1 MYYMQLQKSS
11 KPQWPPAGLLGILR
25 ASLPAAPRNQ
35 ATVETVP
42 GSLAAQRPPVPLDSN
57 EYLEVANAWRD
68 RTSFG
73 DLGAESVAQA
83 LELVANHRAAQ
94 KESRLLA
101 MRRKIAELRELRKAG
116 R

>member
-1 MYYMQLQKSS
+1 MYYMQLQKSP
-11 KPQWPPAGLLGILR
+11 KTQWTPAGLLGILR
-25 ASLPAAPRNQ
+25 ASLPSGPKIAA
-35 ATVETVP
+35 ADVP
-42 GSLAAQRPPVPLDSN
+42 AAAVLSTQRPPEPLGSN
-57 EYLEVANAWRD
+57 EFLEVANAWRD

-83 LELVANHRAAQ
+83 LELVASHRAAQ
-94 KESRLLA
+94 KESRLLM